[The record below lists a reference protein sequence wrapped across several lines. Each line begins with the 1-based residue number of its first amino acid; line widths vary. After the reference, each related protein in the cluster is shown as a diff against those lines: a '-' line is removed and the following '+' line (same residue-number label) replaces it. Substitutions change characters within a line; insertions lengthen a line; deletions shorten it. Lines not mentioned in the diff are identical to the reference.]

1 MRPKPLR
8 LTARPT
14 QRIGLGT
21 PSQAGQHLKTADHRK
36 WAAAVLKRAGYRCEW
51 MENGQRCPIA
61 YPPHRL
67 HADHI
72 QERRDTNS
80 GTWTDLRGGMCLC
93 VSHHV
98 AKTLRERAKRMAR
111 RD

>member
-36 WAAAVLKRAGYRCEW
+36 WAAAVLKRAGYRCEDPQHDPRRPR
-51 MENGQRCPIA
+51 GGK
-61 YPPHRL
+61 L

-72 QERRDTNS
+72 VERRDDFLLAF
-80 GTWTDLRGGMCLC
+80 DLRNGMARCPAC
-93 VSHHV
+93 HT
-98 AKTLRERAKRMAR
+98 AKTLRERAKRMAIR
-111 RD
+111 EKP